1 MKQNVGTL
9 DRAARGIISVFS
21 FIWALKK
28 PNKFRVGVAF
38 DAGMLMSSTLSGYCP
53 LYALFGINTVGKPL

>member
-1 MKQNVGTL
+1 MKKNVGTM
-9 DRAARGIISVFS
+9 DRAARGMISIISLL
-21 FIWALKK
+21 WALKK
-28 PNKFRVGVAF
+28 PNKFRIGAAF

>member
-9 DRAARGIISVFS
+9 DRAARGMISVFT
-21 FIWALKK
+21 FLWAMKK
-28 PNKFRVGVAF
+28 PNKFRVAATF

-53 LYALFGINTVGKPL
+53 LYELLGINTVGKPL